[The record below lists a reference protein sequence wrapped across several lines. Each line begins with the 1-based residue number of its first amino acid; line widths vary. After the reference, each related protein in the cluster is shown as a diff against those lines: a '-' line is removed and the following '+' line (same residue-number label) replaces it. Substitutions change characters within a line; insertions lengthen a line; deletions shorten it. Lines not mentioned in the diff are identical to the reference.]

1 MLALCKERLRAIV
14 HSYHSSFEKSSV
26 SKSVPQPTDK
36 TGKVAIVGILIGD
49 KSLIWNG
56 QFRAMLFLWRI

>member
-14 HSYHSSFEKSSV
+14 
-26 SKSVPQPTDK
+26 QPTDK